1 MTPLMLALLPLLLL
15 APLAWQSTTVQPG
28 GTQSSLP
35 PGSAK
40 SEWKLDAYVAPVDG
54 SAGTLIVETSHVN
67 GQQVDIFVRFGAPAS
82 PRHFD
87 FKSADPTTA
96 KERVVVT
103 GDDIQTG
110 SWHIAVLH
118 PRSVSYDIHYWTEAS
133 GSQHAGM
140 GAIVKPDGTSF
151 RVWAPNAQGVNLAG
165 GFNGWSG
172 QATEMVDDG
181 DGNWSV
187 FVRGV
192 GHGEHYQYV
201 INTGSNTVWRN
212 DPRAMRVTNSLGD
225 SVVVDH
231 GDFDWSGVGFST
243 PAWNDL
249 IIYELHIGTFN
260 PTNSP
265 TAGTFQEAIAKL
277 DYIQALGV
285 TAIELMPVCEFP
297 GSGSW
302 GYNYSHPY
310 SVESSYGTPA
320 EFKTF
325 VKEAHRRG
333 IAVFLDVIY
342 NHWGPTEMDL
352 WQFDGWSENGFG
364 GIYFFNDD
372 RAITPWGD
380 TRPDYTRG
388 EVRQYIRDNALQWLE
403 DYWCDGLRWDST
415 SYMRNGNSGDIPEAW
430 TLMQWIN
437 DEIDS
442 RQGWKISIAE
452 DMWSNEWITKPT
464 WAGGAGF
471 DAQWDPN
478 FVHPIREVAIQPSDS
493 YRDMWAVKNAIEYRY
508 NGDAFGRVIYTES
521 HDEASNGK
529 SRVPEDIWPGNA
541 DSYYSKKRSTMVSA
555 LTFTAPGIPMLL
567 QGQEFLEEGYFHDDR
582 PLDWAKVTTF
592 QGIALLYRDL
602 IALRRNLHGTTA
614 GLKGQ
619 GCNVF
624 HVNNTQKVV
633 AFHRWDQG
641 GPGDDVVV
649 VVNMSNQVLS
659 AYDIGLPSAGTWKVR
674 FNSDW
679 IGYDAFFTGHNSPD
693 VSAQTGGQDGMPNHG
708 AISIGPYTA
717 LILSR

>member
-1 MTPLMLALLPLLLL
+1 MFPLIPLLLL
-15 APLAWQSTTVQPG
+15 APLAWQSTGVQPG
-28 GTQSSLP
+28 APQSPLP
-35 PGSAK
+35 PGSSKA
-40 SEWKLDAYVAPVDG
+40 EWKLDHFVAPVDG
-54 SAGTLIVETSHVN
+54 SAGKLIVEVSHVN
-67 GQQVDIFVRFGAPAS
+67 GQQVDLFVRFDAQAS
-82 PRHFD
+82 PRNFD

-96 KERVVVT
+96 KERVEIE
-103 GDDIQTG
+103 GDDLQTG
-110 SWHIAVLH
+110 NWHIAILH
-118 PRSVSYDIHYWTEAS
+118 PLTVAYDIHYWTESA
-133 GSQHAGM
+133 GSQHEGM

-151 RVWAPNAQGVNLAG
+151 RVWAPNATAVNLAG

-172 QATEMVDDG
+172 QATPMIDEG

-187 FVRGV
+187 FVRGA

-201 INTGSNTVWRN
+201 INTGSGVVWRN
-212 DPRAMRVTNSLGD
+212 DPRAMRVTNSIGD

-243 PAWNDL
+243 PAWNDFV
-249 IIYELHIGTFN
+249 IYEMHIGTFN
-260 PTNSP
+260 PGSSP
-265 TAGTFQEAIAKL
+265 TVGNFEEAIAKL
-277 DYIQALGV
+277 DYLQSLGV
-285 TAIELMPVCEFP
+285 TAIEVMPICEFA
-297 GSGSW
+297 GDNSW
-302 GYNYSHPY
+302 GYNYSHPF
-310 SVESSYGTPA
+310 SVESAYGSPA
-320 EFKTF
+320 DFKTF

-333 IAVFLDVIY
+333 MAVFLDVVY
-342 NHWGPTEMDL
+342 NHWGPSDMDL
-352 WQFDGWSENGFG
+352 WQFDGWSGNGFG

-380 TRPDYTRG
+380 TRPDFTRG

-415 SYMRNGNSGDIPEAW
+415 SYMRNGNTGDIGEAW

-437 DEIDS
+437 DEINS

-464 WAGGAGF
+464 WGGGAGF

-478 FVHPIREVAIQPSDS
+478 FVHPIRDVAIQPSDS

-521 HDEASNGK
+521 HDETSNGK
-529 SRVPEDIWPGNA
+529 SRLPEDIWPGNA

-555 LTFTAPGIPMLL
+555 LTFTAPGIPMLF
-567 QGQEFLEEGYFHDDR
+567 QGQEFLEDGFFNDDR
-582 PLDWAKVTTF
+582 PLDWSKATTF
-592 QGIALLYRDL
+592 RGIALLYRDL
-602 IALRRNLHGTTA
+602 ISLRRNLSGTTA

-624 HVNNTQKVV
+624 HVNNAENMI

-641 GPGDDVVV
+641 GVGDDVVV
-649 VVNMSNQVLS
+649 VVNMSNSAQN
-659 AYDIGLPSAGTWKVR
+659 AYDIGLPSSGNWKVR

-679 IGYDAFFTGHNSPD
+679 LGYDAFFTGHHSPE
-693 VSAQTGGQDGMPNHG
+693 VSAQSGGKDGLPNHG
-708 AISIGPYTA
+708 TISIGPYTA